1 MKNIN
6 IYVDT
11 SIINKICDIDIK
23 RTDPHNEEDRKF
35 LSKILKKSNIRLL
48 VNLSI
53 KQEIENTQDQRR
65 REELLN
71 TFSKYQFIPFN
82 KFIWGT
88 TKAGKEKSIA
98 FPVNFLKPEEKEFC
112 EELEQKLPRLKDDMK
127 IIADGIFN
135 KDIDILLST
144 DIHIY
149 KDLVKFI
156 LKRNIKVKVF
166 SPKECFNYLK
176 TL

>member
-6 IYVDT
+6 IFVDT

-23 RTDPHNEEDRKF
+23 KTDHQNEEDRKF
-35 LSKILKKSNIRLL
+35 LSKILENSNIKFL
-48 VNLSI
+48 VNPSI

-71 TFSKYQFIPFN
+71 TFSKYHFIPFN
-82 KFIWGT
+82 KFIWGK
-88 TKAGKEKSIA
+88 TKDGKEKSIT

-166 SPKECFNYLK
+166 NPKECFNYLK